1 MKKFIIFIVILAVIA
16 GGAIFALKKVNDLK
30 IEEENTP
37 FTVLSSDGVVLGKEY
52 DATFT
57 ADVEYAF
64 SVSKAFTLSMFPNNE
79 NEENDFF
86 FTVDGANR
94 QFFAETK
101 LLNAFNV
108 ELTKYGFV
116 ISAPSGSTIKSIL
129 QSIYPDS
136 KVDVPEDVA
145 NSTDKLFTLIVSDSL
160 GKEKVEITFSLTFM
174 SIDIPREIVF

>member
-1 MKKFIIFIVILAVIA
+1 MKKFIIFILIIAVIA
-16 GGAIFALKKVNDLK
+16 GGAIFALKKVNDVK
-30 IEEENTP
+30 TEEENTP
-37 FTVLSSDGVVLGKEY
+37 FTVLSSDGVVLGKEH
-52 DATFT
+52 DASFVGG
-57 ADVEYAF
+57 VEYAF
-64 SVSKAFTLSMFPNNE
+64 SVSKTFTLSMLPSE
-79 NEENDFF
+79 SAKDFL

-94 QFFAETK
+94 QFAAELK

-108 ELTKYGFV
+108 DITKDGFV

-145 NSTDKLFTLIVSDSL
+145 NSTDKLFTLIVSDTL
-160 GKEKVEITFSLTFM
+160 GKEKVEITFSLTVM